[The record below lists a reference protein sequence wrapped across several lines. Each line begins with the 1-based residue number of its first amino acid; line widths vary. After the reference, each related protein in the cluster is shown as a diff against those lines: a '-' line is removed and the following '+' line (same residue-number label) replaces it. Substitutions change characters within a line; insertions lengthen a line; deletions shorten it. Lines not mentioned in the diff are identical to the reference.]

1 MFLLAEP
8 HSYLL
13 LSDYFVG
20 RPSLIS
26 HAERLFCGKSLI
38 HITYWVILL
47 WAEHYLYHLLCDY
60 FVGSLTRITCRV
72 IILYLVLL
80 ISLNEWL
87 FCGQTS
93 LIWLYEWLFRWQSLT
108 HITCWV
114 IILWTDLPISFTE
127 WLFCVKSLT
136 HITCLVTIL
145 WADHHSN
152 HVLSD
157 YFVGRPSLI
166 SLTEWIFCGQNFSH
180 MTFCEIILLAEPHS
194 YHFLS
199 DYLGQSYP
207 YHLLSDSFV

>member
-1 MFLLAEP
+1 MILLAEP

-26 HAERLFCGKSLI
+26 HAERLFCGKSLTY
-38 HITYWVILL
+38 ITYWVILL

-114 IILWTDLPISFTE
+114 IILWTDLPISLTE

-145 WADHHSN
+145 WTTLLIP
-152 HVLSD
+152 LSD
-157 YFVGRPSLI
+157 YVGG
-166 SLTEWIFCGQNFSH
+166 SLTHVTCW
-180 MTFCEIILLAEPHS
+180 MIILWAEPHS
-194 YHFLS
+194 H
-199 DYLGQSYP
+199 D
-207 YHLLSDSFV
+207 LLSD